1 MIKRELYNDLL
12 VWKVKPDRKP
22 LILRGARQVGK
33 TTLVKSFSQ
42 EFDYFISLNLE
53 VKKDQSIFIE
63 NESIDKIITS
73 LYFKNKIPSNPEK
86 KVLLFI
92 DEIQNSPNAINLL
105 RYFYEEHNYV
115 HVIAAGSLLESI
127 LDNKISFPVGR
138 VEYLVLRPFSF
149 HEYLVAKEMDH
160 ALKALETVPIPDYAH
175 QVLKEAF
182 KEYVLIGGM
191 PEVVMSYVEYA
202 DLVKVGDIYQSL
214 ITGYLDDVEKY
225 AKSTVQVNI
234 IRHVIESVM
243 RLAGERIKFE
253 GFGASNYKSKD
264 IAEAMRMLEKTFLI
278 RLMYPTTMLQKP
290 AIENKRK
297 SPKLQLLDTGLLN
310 HFAHI
315 QGELFTSDSI
325 DSVFEGKVAEHITGQ
340 ELMTLN
346 KQPLVRNL
354 FWVKEKKQSNAE
366 IDYIVFHESEI
377 HPIEVKLGK
386 TGRLRS
392 LSEYMDLS
400 PSKIAVRVY
409 SGELR
414 VDEVKTLK
422 GRPYYLLNLPFYL
435 VHKIYDYLNWVKNKI
450 STQH

>member
-1 MIKRELYNDLL
+1 MIKRDLYDDLL
-12 VWKVKPDRKP
+12 TWKSKAERKP

-53 VKKDQSIFIE
+53 LKRDRSIFE
-63 NESIDKIITS
+63 GNNSLKQIITS
-73 LYFKNKIPSNPEK
+73 LFFNNKISLNSEK
-86 KVLLFI
+86 KVLLFV
-92 DEIQNSPNAINLL
+92 DEIQNSSNAIKVL
-105 RYFYEEHNYV
+105 RYFYEEYNHIY
-115 HVIAAGSLLESI
+115 VIAAGSLLESI

-138 VEYLVLRPFSF
+138 VEYLVLRPFNF
-149 HEYLVAKEMDH
+149 HEYLTAKEMDH
-160 ALKALETVPIPDYAH
+160 VLEALKTIPIPDYAH
-175 QVLKEAF
+175 NILQETF
-182 KEYVLIGGM
+182 KEYVTIGGM
-191 PEVVMSYVEYA
+191 PEIVMNYVKYG
-202 DLVKVGDIYQSL
+202 DLVRVGGIYQSL

-234 IRHVIESVM
+234 IRHVIEGVM

-253 GFGASNYKSKD
+253 GFGGSNYKSKD
-264 IAEAMRMLEKTFLI
+264 IAEAMRVLEKTFLI
-278 RLMYPTTMLQKP
+278 RLMYPTTMMKKP

-310 HFAHI
+310 HFAHV
-315 QGELFTSDSI
+315 QGDLLSSDNI
-325 DSVFEGKVAEHITGQ
+325 DEIFEGKVAEHITGQ
-340 ELMTLN
+340 ELMTLH
-346 KQPLVRNL
+346 KLPLIKNL
-354 FWVKEKKQSNAE
+354 FWVKEKKQSSAE
-366 IDYIVFHESEI
+366 IDYIVFHKSEI

-414 VDEVKTLK
+414 IDEVKTIK
-422 GRPYYLLNLPFYL
+422 GKPYYLLNLPFYL
-435 VHKIYDYLNWVKNKI
+435 VHKIYDYLNWAKNK
-450 STQH
+450 SFTKH